1 MPAEFHSSLD
11 KSVNGLKSLI
21 LNSLKFTL
29 ARDTETATK
38 RDWWLA
44 TSKAVQGMIVERMI
58 ATATVHNNRNAKRF
72 IISRWSF

>member
-1 MPAEFHSSLD
+1 MSAEFKSSLD
-11 KSVNGLKSLI
+11 KSVNGLKALI

-58 ATATVHNNRNAKRF
+58 ATATLAQQPQRQAGLL
-72 IISRWSF
+72 SLA